1 MARWV
6 TRHFMR
12 LPVYNGVTPLS
23 RNDLHANHIT
33 KERSIAIMKKYP
45 FTRTIS
51 SQRVTVLAFD
61 KVNAEAFNMSVTI
74 SPVITDPAKL
84 EKAVAAKVDND
95 TTKLIEIVNTE
106 TTEKVYGLTL
116 EAFMANAVE
125 LDPKTRKPLTA
136 NTTEA

>member
-1 MARWV
+1 
-6 TRHFMR
+6 
-12 LPVYNGVTPLS
+12 
-23 RNDLHANHIT
+23 
-33 KERSIAIMKKYP
+33 MKKYP
-45 FTRTIS
+45 FTRTIAA
-51 SQRVTVLAFD
+51 QHVTVLAFD
-61 KVNAEAFNMSVTI
+61 KVNAEAFNMPVTI
-74 SPVITDPAKL
+74 SPVIPDPAKL

-125 LDPKTRKPLTA
+125 LDPKTRKPLAA

>member
-1 MARWV
+1 
-6 TRHFMR
+6 
-12 LPVYNGVTPLS
+12 
-23 RNDLHANHIT
+23 
-33 KERSIAIMKKYP
+33 MKKYP
-45 FTRTIS
+45 FTRTIA

-116 EAFMANAVE
+116 ESFMSNAVE
-125 LDPKTRKPLTA
+125 LDPKTRKPIFPEHPTL
-136 NTTEA
+136 